1 METKLCPIV
10 GVVLCVLSDERA
22 QGDGVL
28 KKVLYGG
35 LRRKIQ
41 LTLLYIIFD
50 RKCTPFVY
58 SGTSL

>member
-1 METKLCPIV
+1 MQTKLCPGIV

-35 LRRKIQ
+35 LHCEIQ
-41 LTLLYIIFD
+41 LTLSYTIFD
-50 RKCTPFVY
+50 RKCTPFV
-58 SGTSL
+58 